1 MPDWKKDVA
10 RDLLAL
16 GSIPFF
22 ILVMAR
28 SLVGEYY
35 LFIFQTLIA
44 LVFIHL
50 VGWKLEFNR
59 HLARM
64 LVLVFFTIL
73 FYNQLIFSVF
83 AILVGLITLLSLF
96 YLKEPMKKVG
106 FGLLFGV
113 LASLIGYYLAPL
125 I

>member
-1 MPDWKKDVA
+1 MKWKKEAA

-16 GSIPFF
+16 GGIPFF

-35 LFIFQTLIA
+35 LFVFQTLIA
-44 LVFIHL
+44 LIFIHL
-50 VGWKLEFNR
+50 VGWKLDFNR

-64 LVLVFFTIL
+64 LVLVFFTVL
-73 FYNQLIFSVF
+73 FYNQFVYSVF
-83 AILVGLITLLSLF
+83 AFLVGLITLLSLF
-96 YLKEPMKKVG
+96 YLKEPIKKIG
-106 FGLLFGV
+106 FGMLFGV
-113 LASLIGYYLAPL
+113 LASLLGYYLAPL

>member
-1 MPDWKKDVA
+1 MNWKKETA

-44 LVFIHL
+44 LVFIHFI
-50 VGWKLEFNR
+50 GWKLDFNR

-64 LVLVFFTIL
+64 LVLVFFTVL
-73 FYNQLIFSVF
+73 FYNQFIYSVFSV
-83 AILVGLITLLSLF
+83 LVGLITLLSLF
-96 YLKEPMKKVG
+96 YLKEPVKKIG
-106 FGLLFGV
+106 FGILLGV
-113 LASLIGYYLAPL
+113 LASLLGYYLAPL

>member
-1 MPDWKKDVA
+1 MANWKKEGA

-16 GSIPFF
+16 GSIPFY
-22 ILVMAR
+22 IIIMAR

-35 LFIFQTLIA
+35 LFVFQTLIA

-50 VGWKLEFNR
+50 VGLKLKFNR

-64 LVLVFFTIL
+64 LVLIVFTIL
-73 FYNQLIFSVF
+73 FYNQSIFTNF
-83 AILVGLITLLSLF
+83 AVIIGLITLGSLF
-96 YLKEPMKKVG
+96 YLKESIKKIG
-106 FGLLFGV
+106 FGLIFGT
-113 LASLIGYYLAPL
+113 LASLLGYYLAPL